1 MLDIVKSKKNLMFK
15 VLLVE
20 DIKVNQMVFI
30 GMLNS
35 FGFDVDVA
43 DNGEQGVEMWK
54 PGKYDAVFM
63 DIQMPV
69 LNGLEAARRI
79 RAAEKGEAHTVII
92 ALTANAF
99 SDDRKACMD
108 VGMDAF
114 LAKPIDITA
123 LKETLA
129 VCLQSI

>member
-1 MLDIVKSKKNLMFK
+1 MLDIVKSNKNLMSK

-35 FGFDVDVA
+35 IGFDVDVA

-79 RAAEKGEAHTVII
+79 RAAEKGEEHTVII
-92 ALTANAF
+92 ALTANVF
-99 SDDRKACMD
+99 SDDRKACKD
-108 VGMDAF
+108 AGMDAF
-114 LAKPIDITA
+114 LAKPMDITE
-123 LKETLA
+123 LKELLA